1 LNGTVTEVKQ
11 QRTIHLAFSD
21 IDSETIH
28 LDYDLNDVSSRDI
41 AIAIVNLF
49 QELGVPEGGRMLTV
63 LDNIHS
69 KKIQEAK
76 GMLLINSA
84 STLLN

>member
-11 QRTIHLAFSD
+11 QRTIHIAFSD
-21 IDSETIH
+21 IDSDTIH
-28 LDYDLNDVSSRDI
+28 LDYDIDGVSSRDI

-49 QELGVPEGGRMLTV
+49 QEMGAPEMGKMLTV

-69 KKIQEAK
+69 RKIRENEGMSLATS
-76 GMLLINSA
+76 GMLLN
-84 STLLN
+84 